1 MALTKVTYSMI
12 DGAAANVLDYGAVGD
27 DATSNTAALQAAL
40 NALVNG
46 GVLYIPT
53 GIYRSG
59 SLTVSNDNVTIE
71 MAPNA
76 VLKFNTLG
84 SGVKA
89 ITINADNFAVRGGA
103 IQGPAGGA
111 FVLNENGLHMIGT
124 STSVRKT
131 GLTVVGTE
139 ISQFGGHGIYAQFV
153 DQINIQSCNIHD
165 CGYAGAMFLSCNH
178 GVFSDNT
185 VTTIAPGVTSNMYG
199 ISLTHDSTDYDTDPN
214 AGTKEATNPFCWDW
228 YVAGNHIEDINWE
241 GIDTHGGYE
250 IRVIGN
256 VVYNTYGGIAVT
268 GSSGDAIDY
277 AGWSNVV
284 SNNVVDARN
293 SDGTTSGRE
302 NTNYGININGAA
314 TVTQKRVTCTG
325 NVVLYKGI
333 GSNANSGAIQ
343 AALVEEVVIA
353 DNCID
358 EWQGSA
364 VLLTNAGGVA
374 NDNFIGARSSSG
386 DTLGYCFSDQGPT
399 PNKLI
404 ITDNLHDPAAGI
416 AARVG
421 FIQIASATV
430 RPVLTGNNF
439 ASASVV
445 PFNLSATGFCLGTDV
460 APTITDTGSGADL
473 NITALNGANGV
484 VLLNNAS
491 PRTIDTFTGAVAGQ
505 RVLFVNIGA
514 GTQTIT
520 RSQAALNGSANQAL
534 STKYSLELTWVS
546 ATAPRQVAPM
556 SSNG

>member
-1 MALTKVTYSMI
+1 MALTKITYSMI
-12 DGAAANVLDYGAVGD
+12 EGAVVNVLDYGAVGD
-27 DATSNTAALQAAL
+27 DATSNTAAIQAAL
-40 NALVNG
+40 NALTSG
-46 GVLYIPT
+46 GTLYVPE
-53 GIYRSG
+53 GIYRLG
-59 SLTVSNDNVTIE
+59 ALTVAGDNVEIVME
-71 MAPNA
+71 PGA

-103 IQGPAGGA
+103 IQGPAAAVYVG
-111 FVLNENGLHMIGT
+111 NENGLHMIGT

-139 ISQFGGHGIYAQFV
+139 ISQFGAHGIYAQFV
-153 DQINIQSCNIHD
+153 DNINIQSCNIHD
-165 CGYAGAMFLSCNH
+165 CGYAGGMFLSCNH
-178 GVFSDNT
+178 GVFSDNK
-185 VTTIAPGVTSNMYG
+185 VITIAPGVTSNMYG

-214 AGTKEATNPFCWDW
+214 AGTKQAANPFCWDW
-228 YVAGNHIEDINWE
+228 YVAGNYIEDINWE

-250 IRVIGN
+250 LRVVGN
-256 VVYNTYGGIAVT
+256 VVYDTYGGIAVT
-268 GSSGDAIDY
+268 GSSGDAINY

-284 SNNVVDARN
+284 ANNVVDARH
-293 SDGTTSGRE
+293 SDGTVSGRE

-325 NVVLYKGI
+325 NIVLYKGI

-343 AALVEEVVIA
+343 AALAEEIVIA

-358 EWQGSA
+358 QWQGSA
-364 VLLTNAGGVA
+364 VLLTNTNGIA

-399 PNKLI
+399 TKKLI
-404 ITDNLHDPAAGI
+404 ITDNLHDPAAGT

-421 FIQIASATV
+421 FIQIAGATV

-460 APTITDTGSGADL
+460 APTITDTGSGANL
-473 NITALNGANGV
+473 NIAALDGANGV

-491 PRTIDTFTGAVAGQ
+491 PRTINTFTGAVAGQ
-505 RVLFVNIGA
+505 RVLFVNLGA

-534 STKYSLELTWVS
+534 ATKYCLELTWIDS
-546 ATAPRQVAPM
+546 TTPRQVAPM

>member
-12 DGAAANVLDYGAVGD
+12 DGAVVNVLDYGAVGD

-40 NALVNG
+40 NALTSG
-46 GVLYIPT
+46 GTMYVPE

-59 SLTVSNDNVTIE
+59 ALTVADDNVEIVME
-71 MAPNA
+71 PGA

-84 SGVKA
+84 AGVKA

-103 IQGPAGGA
+103 IQGPASA
-111 FVLNENGLHMIGT
+111 VFVLNENGLHMIGT

-139 ISQFGGHGIYAQFV
+139 FSQFGGHGIYAQFV
-153 DQINIQSCNIHD
+153 DNINIQSCNIHD

-178 GVFSDNT
+178 GIFSDNS
-185 VTTIAPGVTSNMYG
+185 VITIAPGVTSNMYG
-199 ISLTHDSTDYDTDPN
+199 ISLTHDSTGYSSDPN
-214 AGTKEATNPFCWDW
+214 AGTKQATNPFCWDW

-250 IRVIGN
+250 LRVIGN

-268 GSSGDAIDY
+268 GSSGDAINY

-284 SNNVVDARN
+284 ADNVVDARN
-293 SDGTTSGRE
+293 SDGTASGRE
-302 NTNYGININGAA
+302 NTNYGICINGAA
-314 TVTQKRVTCTG
+314 TVTQQRVTCTG

-333 GSNANSGAIQ
+333 GSNVNSGAIQ
-343 AALVEEVVIA
+343 AALVQEAVIA

-358 EWQGSA
+358 QWQGSA
-364 VLLTNAGGVA
+364 VLLTNAGSVA
-374 NDNFIGARSSSG
+374 SDNFIGARSSPG
-386 DTLGYCFSDQGPT
+386 DTVGNCFSDQGPT

-404 ITDNLHDPAAGI
+404 ITDNLHDPAAGV
-416 AARVG
+416 AAKVG
-421 FIQIASATV
+421 FKQIVGATV

-439 ASASVV
+439 ASASVAA
-445 PFNLSATGFCLGTDV
+445 FDLSATGFCLGSDV
-460 APTITDTGSGADL
+460 APTITDTGSGTDL
-473 NITALNGANGV
+473 DITTLNGANGV

-491 PRTIDTFTGAVAGQ
+491 PRTINTFTGAAPGQ

-514 GTQTIT
+514 GTQTISRT
-520 RSQAALNGSANQAL
+520 QASLNGGANQAL
-534 STKYSLELTWVS
+534 VTKYSLELTWVG
-546 ATAPRQVAPM
+546 ATSPRQVAPL
-556 SSNG
+556 SSNS